1 MTTMAGSRG
10 QGEQWQSHGQGE
22 VMARR
27 ARISPWRISEEGIE
41 KVGNA
46 IRVARED
53 VPEFV
58 TMGKE
63 KFVPM
68 GKENLTGKKRNLSA
82 FQAECAL
89 EREWE
94 WMINVVKS
102 FRRQYREQLEKK
114 WLAAG
119 GNERPKHKYERYMM
133 NDHDLKNEWR
143 KKPAWFEPCYRY
155 LVDRCSSHNELT
167 VRQFLRSCLR

>member
-1 MTTMAGSRG
+1 
-10 QGEQWQSHGQGE
+10 
-22 VMARR
+22 MARR

-58 TMGKE
+58 PMGKE

-89 EREWE
+89 EQAIAQSLSATSSVIEDRP
-94 WMINVVKS
+94 
-102 FRRQYREQLEKK
+102 
-114 WLAAG
+114 
-119 GNERPKHKYERYMM
+119 ER
-133 NDHDLKNEWR
+133 
-143 KKPAWFEPCYRY
+143 
-155 LVDRCSSHNELT
+155 
-167 VRQFLRSCLR
+167 